1 MRVPMMASVR
11 LSHSAC
17 AACGSAP
24 RSENTDRNAVR
35 RMSIGAILVFPAPL
49 RQVLLLFGLC
59 SYSRGESSYGGD
71 RGMHQVAENR
81 ADHHGACLLRGQRVG
96 ATAQ

>member
-24 RSENTDRNAVR
+24 RSENADKSALR

-49 RQVLLLFGLC
+49 RQVLLLCGLC
-59 SYSRGESSYGGD
+59 SYSRPESSYGGD

-81 ADHHGACLLRGQRVG
+81 VDDHGARVLRVWRMG